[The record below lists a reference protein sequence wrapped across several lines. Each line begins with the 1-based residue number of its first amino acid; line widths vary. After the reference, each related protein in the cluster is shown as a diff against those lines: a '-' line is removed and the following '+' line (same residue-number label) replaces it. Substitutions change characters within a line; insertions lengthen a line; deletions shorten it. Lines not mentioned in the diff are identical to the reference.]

1 MPVGYMQGT
10 KRARSI
16 PSLAN
21 HDQCGG
27 VKKAGISRGFH
38 TPRDKWHNPRGT
50 NKSLHSEYLLCSD
63 LPKRLKTMRPLG
75 SGGVGRY
82 PGAAAAVRQVSSL
95 K

>member
-27 VKKAGISRGFH
+27 PKKAGLSRGFH
-38 TPRDKWHNPRGT
+38 TPRDKWLNPRAAQR
-50 NKSLHSEYLLCSD
+50 SLFSQYPKCSQIPD
-63 LPKRLKTMRPLG
+63 SLKTFR
-75 SGGVGRY
+75 SAVGGVGRW
-82 PGAAAAVRQVSSL
+82 PGAAAGPSIGGKR
-95 K
+95 